1 MKTLSY
7 WASRHVYPAI
17 FLIILGEVANGVNG
31 VLLGATLFG
40 ETPLIY
46 LYVCMLILIGL
57 AIHLQLSQRQ
67 TPSAPAY
74 YWIGRRWLFVAF
86 LSNFLLFGI
95 LGGIWNQ
102 RVQTHQ
108 STASVFG
115 GRRIVVAGDSLS
127 PVDSVRKST
136 QPEIRATPSDTPKSP
151 RGLYIVLG
159 ILGIAVAYVVTGLAC
174 NIACAGN
181 GFLALLAFYLGLGG
195 LAGSFYYISK
205 AVQKTPKR
213 RQDMT
218 ADERKRDSRRFW
230 LPWVIL
236 IGIASVLLL
245 VGATK

>member
-7 WASRHVYPAI
+7 WASRHVSLAI
-17 FLIILGEVANGVNG
+17 FLIILGELANGVNG
-31 VLLGATLFG
+31 VLLGATLVG
-40 ETPLIY
+40 EFPLIY
-46 LYVCMLILIGL
+46 LYVCMLVLIGL
-57 AIHLQLSQRQ
+57 AIYVQLSARQ
-67 TPSAPAY
+67 LPSATH
-74 YWIGRRWLFVAF
+74 YWLGRRWLFVAF
-86 LSNFLLFGI
+86 LSNFLLFGL

-102 RVQTHQ
+102 RVQTQQ

-127 PVDSVRKST
+127 PVDSVRRST
-136 QPEIRATPSDTPKSP
+136 QPEIKATPSDTPKSP

-195 LAGSFYYISK
+195 LAGSFYYVSK

-213 RQDMT
+213 RRDMT
-218 ADERKRDSRRFW
+218 VDERKRDSRRFW